1 MHMGGRSPKIDEHST
16 SDGRERHGR
25 HSYPHGGYRRPD
37 YDRQQH
43 RNRQRR
49 PSSYFSSSS
58 YFPEEEEEEDYF
70 EEEHMDSR
78 NRRRA
83 SSSGASDDHRTARQP
98 RGLRWKH
105 VLWVL
110 ISCSS
115 IIGKELAHSF
125 HQRDRNVC
133 CSCCCCLPV
142 LAEEEGS
149 GLNQPKDRR
158 EGKIASMYGVW

>member
-1 MHMGGRSPKIDEHST
+1 MHMGGGSSKIDERST
-16 SDGRERHGR
+16 SDGRERHAR
-25 HSYPHGGYRRPD
+25 HPHGRYRRPD
-37 YDRQQH
+37 YDHQQH
-43 RNRQRR
+43 RDWQRR
-49 PSSYFSSSS
+49 PSFSYFSSSS

-83 SSSGASDDHRTARQP
+83 SSSGASDDDRTARQP

-115 IIGKELAHSF
+115 IIGKELAHF
-125 HQRDRNVC
+125 HRRDRSVC
-133 CSCCCCLPV
+133 CSCRCRLSV

-158 EGKIASMYGVW
+158 EGKMASMCSVW